1 MAPGLLKLGRRAIKS
16 SVAQAQR
23 LLKNICGSAAHD
35 MQASDRLLIL
45 AYHRVVP
52 DIEAAESEA
61 IFGLLTS
68 TATFR
73 RHLELVRE
81 QCEVLTLGEAVSVV
95 KGERHTARP
104 AAVITFDDGYR
115 DNYDHALPVLREMGL
130 PATVFVSTG
139 AIGNSQPL
147 HHDRIYWQIT
157 RACQLGVEL
166 RELFEGVGLRA
177 VRVDELCRIK
187 YPLALVEQLV
197 HLPFAAREKL
207 LARLEAKLGAD
218 YPAGFDMLSWEMVA
232 EMAQAGVSFGS
243 HSDLHPVLTL
253 EDAHTIER
261 ELRRSRRMLE
271 ERLNRPARHF
281 AYPNGCY
288 NAAIKAMVAKLG
300 FDVAVTTERRLA
312 RPGDDLHAL
321 ARISL
326 CEESTRGVLG
336 RYSPSVAQMRML
348 A

>member
-1 MAPGLLKLGRRAIKS
+1 MSPGLLKIGRRAIKS

-23 LLKNICGSAAHD
+23 MMKAICGSAASEHLT
-35 MQASDRLLIL
+35 SERLLIL
-45 AYHRVVP
+45 AYHRIVP
-52 DIEAAESEA
+52 DIQAAENEA

-73 RHLELVRE
+73 RHLEIVRQ
-81 QCEVLTLGEAVSVV
+81 QCEVLTLDEAASVV
-95 KGERHTARP
+95 KGERKTARP

-130 PATVFVSTG
+130 PATVFISTG
-139 AIGNSQPL
+139 LIGSSQPL
-147 HHDRIYWQIT
+147 HHDRIYWQISK
-157 RACQLGVEL
+157 AYQLGFEL
-166 RELFEGVGLRA
+166 PAIFEGVGLRA
-177 VRVDELCRIK
+177 IRVDELCRIK

-197 HLPFAAREKL
+197 HLPFAVREKL
-207 LARLEAKLGAD
+207 LERLEAKLGAD
-218 YPAGFDMLSWEMVA
+218 YPAGFDMLNWEMVT
-232 EMAQAGVSFGS
+232 EMDQAGVSFGS
-243 HSDLHPVLTL
+243 HSDQHPVLTL

-261 ELRRSRRMLE
+261 ELRRSRRILE
-271 ERLNRPARHF
+271 ERLNRPTRHF
-281 AYPNGCY
+281 AYPNGSY

-336 RYSPSVAQMRML
+336 RYSQSVAQMRLL